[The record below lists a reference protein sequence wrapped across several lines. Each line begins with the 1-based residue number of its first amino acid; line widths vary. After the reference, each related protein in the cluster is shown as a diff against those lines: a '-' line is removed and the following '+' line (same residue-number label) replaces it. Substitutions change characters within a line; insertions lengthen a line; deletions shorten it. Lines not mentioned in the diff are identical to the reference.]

1 MFFRNYKHTLK
12 LEQLSPLNYLATIL
26 ASVVKVDETLPQA
39 LLNIA
44 HFISLG
50 MLPTVNKNT
59 LLSQSAYAW
68 LGIMDVFQKDN
79 TINYSKLLLHIV
91 QF

>member
-1 MFFRNYKHTLK
+1 MGL
-12 LEQLSPLNYLATIL
+12 
-26 ASVVKVDETLPQA
+26 
-39 LLNIA
+39 
-44 HFISLG
+44 ISICR
-50 MLPTVNKNT
+50 
-59 LLSQSAYAW
+59 SW